1 MRDILEEYLRPSQV
15 EQISTNENADAAT
28 SHNQQSSHRNDVPAQ
43 SISRAKKKNVDSAL
57 NSKQQYPNN
66 LDEKQRNN
74 QATREKMDAVQS
86 TAIPEDEIKKL
97 QVATVYYNMGDLNMA
112 KSLLKE
118 LEQSSFDKIKNDAK
132 SLLREIDR

>member
-1 MRDILEEYLRPSQV
+1 MVCFRLLIINSFLDVTLRCITTTKCNPKTRQFVSC
-15 EQISTNENADAAT
+15 
-28 SHNQQSSHRNDVPAQ
+28 
-43 SISRAKKKNVDSAL
+43 
-57 NSKQQYPNN
+57 
-66 LDEKQRNN
+66 QRNIQN
-74 QATREKMDAVQS
+74 LVEN
-86 TAIPEDEIKKL
+86 EIKKL